1 MVSFVLWLGTVG
13 LAMARERRN
22 ALPLPNGG
30 AGCGPFER
38 MRGLHEV
45 RDFIEII

>member
-1 MVSFVLWLGTVG
+1 MVSFMLWLGTVG

-30 AGCGPFER
+30 WLRSIRAHAEDY
-38 MRGLHEV
+38 MR
-45 RDFIEII
+45 